1 MVCVMAGK
9 VLGGVRSSRSQ
20 AVIRPHGVTQM
31 RRRKQDCRGEEQS
44 EQGSQCRGLKK
55 VCAWCVPGTA
65 RGW

>member
-9 VLGGVRSSRSQ
+9 VLGGVRSGRSQ

-44 EQGSQCRGLKK
+44 EQDSQCRGLKK